1 MSNLFEEVN
10 SKETFSEANDRGIEV
25 CMSYFTFLKEFR
37 FSAIKLVVVYHN
49 HQVNRLA
56 EVGIQKSLIES
67 KGPKEGK

>member
-1 MSNLFEEVN
+1 MYNLFEEVN

-49 HQVNRLA
+49 H
-56 EVGIQKSLIES
+56 
-67 KGPKEGK
+67 